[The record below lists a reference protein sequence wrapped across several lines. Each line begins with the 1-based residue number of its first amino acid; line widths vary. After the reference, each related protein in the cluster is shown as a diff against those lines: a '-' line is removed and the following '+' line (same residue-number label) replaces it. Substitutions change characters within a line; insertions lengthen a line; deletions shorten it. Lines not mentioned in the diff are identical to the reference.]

1 MGRLSEVV
9 AAVYDRRWLS
19 REGSDGHRPPLQFRP
34 ARVNPWLLQI
44 LQPGILES
52 VLGFVGAFPFAFFQ
66 LVAAFDAP
74 DVAAGEAAAEEE
86 VLVVGI
92 AHAIADVFGAALGAR
107 SDEDGVGEVFGGVV
121 FADELAQ
128 GVQGAGG
135 HAFDGLTYLLDG
147 LRIEFDMLG
156 LVGLAAAADFGVGR
170 ELFTTIP
177 TVHTSFL
184 AYTAP
189 GEKT

>member
-1 MGRLSEVV
+1 MP
-9 AAVYDRRWLS
+9 AVPTWRQLC
-19 REGSDGHRPPLQFRP
+19 P
-34 ARVNPWLLQI
+34 ARVNPSLLQI

-52 VLGFVGAFPFAFFQ
+52 VLGFVGAFLFAFFQ

-92 AHAIADVFGAALGAR
+92 AHAIADVFGVALGAR
-107 SDEDGVGEVFGGVV
+107 SDEDGVGEVFGVVV
-121 FADELAQ
+121 FADDFAQ
-128 GVQGAGG
+128 GFQSSGSC
-135 HAFDGLTYLLDG
+135 AFDAFPHLLDG
-147 LRIEFDMLG
+147 RRIEFDMLG
-156 LVGLAAAADFGVGR
+156 LVGLATAADFGVGR

-184 AYTAP
+184 AHTAP